1 MIGATAEDIPVC
13 VAIGDNQ
20 ASFLGAAGTSRGSML
35 INIGTG
41 SQVSVLYEGVQAAD
55 DSLLEVRPYLDGMS
69 LLTGSPLCG
78 GSAYALLERFFRQ
91 VLRMVG
97 MDGFESVYPYMDALL
112 SKASPAADPLIVSTR
127 FSGTRTN
134 PFERGKIENISMDNF
149 TPAAMMLGFLEG
161 MAQELYELAEPVLS
175 SDSFQLKNLVA
186 SGNGIRKNAAMRSIL
201 SKKFSLPVKVALHQE
216 EAAFGAALFAMTGI
230 GRFAGFEEAGKF
242 IRYIRTV

>member
-1 MIGATAEDIPVC
+1 MIGATAEDIPFC

-112 SKASPAADPLIVSTR
+112 SKASRQRIRSSYPPVS
-127 FSGTRTN
+127 
-134 PFERGKIENISMDNF
+134 PERGPILLSAERSKISVW
-149 TPAAMMLGFLEG
+149 T
-161 MAQELYELAEPVLS
+161 
-175 SDSFQLKNLVA
+175 
-186 SGNGIRKNAAMRSIL
+186 IL
-201 SKKFSLPVKVALHQE
+201 RP
-216 EAAFGAALFAMTGI
+216 
-230 GRFAGFEEAGKF
+230 RP
-242 IRYIRTV
+242 